1 MYSIL
6 VFIFFSLETQNG
18 TNESIVIDKTAFIRN
33 SAVQDEEARK
43 SIQQLLQKKSLTSSK
58 HVLLVTYMRSGSSW
72 LGDIT
77 KQANDSIYVFEPFKR
92 IIDQGYYTDGHVCF
106 YNDTCK

>member
-1 MYSIL
+1 M
-6 VFIFFSLETQNG
+6 N
-18 TNESIVIDKTAFIRN
+18 KTGFNRN
-33 SAVQDEEARK
+33 SAMQDGETRA
-43 SIQQLLQKKSLTSSK
+43 SIQRILQKKSLTSSK
-58 HVLLVTYMRSGSSW
+58 PVLLVTYMRSGSSW